1 MPYSYNQQSICL
13 DGRLELDISF
23 GDVTMRTVV
32 YMYVK
37 LDAREPLQRQI

>member
-13 DGRLELDISF
+13 DGRLELDINF

-32 YMYVK
+32 YVK